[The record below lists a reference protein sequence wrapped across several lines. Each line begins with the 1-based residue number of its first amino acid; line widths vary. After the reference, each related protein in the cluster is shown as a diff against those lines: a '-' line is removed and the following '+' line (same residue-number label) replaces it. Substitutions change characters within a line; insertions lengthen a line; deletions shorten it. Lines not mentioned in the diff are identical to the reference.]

1 MCYNRA
7 SMKKDVP
14 ALADWSLQ
22 LFRLSLLKQ
31 AKWRAIVRMLE
42 AVEYQSGL
50 DIGGD
55 NGVIS
60 LLLRRRGG
68 VWTSADGSAPAVAAI
83 RRLVGDRVVTVEGH
97 RLPLPDG
104 QFDVVVIIDYLE
116 HVIEDE
122 AFIAECHRVLKPH
135 GTLIVNTPHLKR
147 SPLHALR
154 RVLGLTDTRHGHVR
168 PGYTANQLFRTLKNG
183 FDVQDVC
190 TYSRCFSQLLDTG
203 IRWISER
210 RGGDHDAVK
219 GTVIGEAEFRR
230 LGKLVRLYRVL
241 YPLLWLAVQLDRLM
255 FFTQGFMLIVRA
267 RRRNWIPRAATPVLR
282 DGRSLAE
289 ATLGGRIGSAAL

>member
-1 MCYNRA
+1 MKEGA
-7 SMKKDVP
+7 SP
-14 ALADWSLQ
+14 WAEWSLQ

-31 AKWRAIVRMLE
+31 EKWRAIARLLGPME
-42 AVEYQSGL
+42 HQSGL

-60 LLLRRRGG
+60 LLLRRQGG
-68 VWTSADGSAPAVAAI
+68 AWTSAEGSAPAVAAI
-83 RRLVGDRVVTVEGH
+83 RRLVGDRVVEIEGH
-97 RLPLPDG
+97 RLPLADG

-116 HVIEDE
+116 HVIADE

-135 GTLIVNTPHLKR
+135 GTLVVNTPHCKR

-154 RVLGLTDTRHGHVR
+154 RLLGLTDRRHGHVR
-168 PGYTANQLFRTLKNG
+168 PGYTVNQLFNVLKNG
-183 FDVQDVC
+183 FDVQEVQ
-190 TYSRCFSQLLDTG
+190 TYSRCCSQLLDTG

-210 RGGDHDAVK
+210 RGVPRDAVK
-219 GTVIGEAEFRR
+219 GALIGEAEFRR
-230 LGKLVRLYRVL
+230 LGKLIRLYRAL
-241 YPLLWLAVQLDRLM
+241 YPLFWLAVQMDRLL
-255 FFTQGFMLIVRA
+255 FFTRGFMLIVRA

-289 ATLGGRIGSAAL
+289 ATLGGHIGSAAT